1 MTTKVS
7 TTKKITAKL
16 LEEKLK
22 KSWGTLNFANYLG
35 ITEQEFMRNLDK
47 TFHGPVAQSYKRRIK
62 NNNKN
67 IKQQL
72 NRRASSKKTT
82 CFI

>member
-1 MTTKVS
+1 MTTKVY

-22 KSWGTLNFANYLG
+22 KGWGALNFANYLG